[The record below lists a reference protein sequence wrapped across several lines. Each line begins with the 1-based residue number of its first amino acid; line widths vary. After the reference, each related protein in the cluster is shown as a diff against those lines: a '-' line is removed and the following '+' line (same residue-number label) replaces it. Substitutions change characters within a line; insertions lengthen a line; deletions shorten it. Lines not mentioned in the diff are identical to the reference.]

1 VTTERVTLFSVPKN
15 DYLKSQWIN
24 VVCAVNNRE
33 TNVKFVCAK
42 HFKTEDIKRAY
53 YGSENL
59 GSEVIVYNHNT
70 IFGNFLA
77 PQIIINYYLTQLL
90 NTYI

>member
-1 VTTERVTLFSVPKN
+1 MGRLCSVINCSTRNSKVTPERITLFSLPKD

-42 HFKTEDIKRAY
+42 HFKTEDIKRTY

-59 GSEVIVYNHNT
+59 GSEVNNADVE
-70 IFGNFLA
+70 
-77 PQIIINYYLTQLL
+77 
-90 NTYI
+90 